1 MLSRS
6 HIFKGHLVCAGESC
20 QDPSLL
26 PRYGVPPGVCAG
38 SLTGNRKAGASVHS
52 GPDWDSG

>member
-26 PRYGVPPGVCAG
+26 PRYGVPRGLCGVTYRESKGRGFC
-38 SLTGNRKAGASVHS
+38 
-52 GPDWDSG
+52 P